1 MKAYLVTT
9 GLAFGLLTAVHVW
22 RYIEEGSGVA
32 DAFFVGV
39 TLIAAGLCL
48 WAVRLLRSLPR
59 G

>member
-1 MKAYLVTT
+1 MIT
-9 GLAFGLLTAVHVW
+9 GIVFGILAAIHVW

-39 TLIAAGLCL
+39 TLLAAGFAL
-48 WAVRLLRSLPR
+48 WAFRLLRSLPR